1 MRAAA
6 LHGNTF
12 DRFLRQPARWVWLI
26 VFWAALVSASYW
38 WRLHELERY
47 AFDLARQRG
56 ALVFEMV
63 EATRLWVSRHGGVY
77 APITASTPPNP
88 YLDVPDKVIST
99 PSGTA
104 LTKINPAYM
113 TRQLNEQIAQ
123 DRDLRIHLTSL
134 KPINPGNAPDVWERA
149 ALEAFES
156 RREAR
161 VSTVDADGTAVFR
174 YMAPLE
180 VKKPCLSC
188 HAKQGY
194 REGDVRGG
202 ISVTFPASYI
212 NNIVDAHRRDY
223 LIIHVISFGLLAAL
237 SWGALRI
244 IRRHVLALETAHGEL
259 VESEKMASLG
269 RMVAGFAHEVNTPLG
284 IAVGAASQSHEL
296 AGELNRLLDQDEVA
310 EDILRER
317 IGVLEQASQLG
328 LTSLRRAAGMVQ
340 GFKRTAV
347 DQISET
353 PRDFLLREAID
364 DVLFTLR
371 NVFGHSAIEV
381 NVDCPASLQ
390 LHGQVGALS
399 QVLTHLLENSRVH
412 AFADKSAGGVISLRA
427 TIQGS
432 EVVIE
437 FTDNGIG
444 MSVETLAR
452 AFEPFYTTR
461 RSAGSGGLGLF
472 VVWSLVTRNLG
483 GSIECVSAP
492 DAGSRFVIRFPYY
505 PPGESP

>member
-202 ISVTFPASYI
+202 ISVAFGNASS
-212 NNIVDAHRRDY
+212 NSP
-223 LIIHVISFGLLAAL
+223 SFTSARVFNAWACPITASPMRCLVAKTSCAA
-237 SWGALRI
+237 A
-244 IRRHVLALETAHGEL
+244 
-259 VESEKMASLG
+259 
-269 RMVAGFAHEVNTPLG
+269 
-284 IAVGAASQSHEL
+284 
-296 AGELNRLLDQDEVA
+296 
-310 EDILRER
+310 
-317 IGVLEQASQLG
+317 
-328 LTSLRRAAGMVQ
+328 TS
-340 GFKRTAV
+340 
-347 DQISET
+347 I
-353 PRDFLLREAID
+353 
-364 DVLFTLR
+364 
-371 NVFGHSAIEV
+371 
-381 NVDCPASLQ
+381 
-390 LHGQVGALS
+390 
-399 QVLTHLLENSRVH
+399 
-412 AFADKSAGGVISLRA
+412 
-427 TIQGS
+427 
-432 EVVIE
+432 
-437 FTDNGIG
+437 
-444 MSVETLAR
+444 
-452 AFEPFYTTR
+452 TR
-461 RSAGSGGLGLF
+461 RT
-472 VVWSLVTRNLG
+472 WSMPT
-483 GSIECVSAP
+483 A
-492 DAGSRFVIRFPYY
+492 
-505 PPGESP
+505 